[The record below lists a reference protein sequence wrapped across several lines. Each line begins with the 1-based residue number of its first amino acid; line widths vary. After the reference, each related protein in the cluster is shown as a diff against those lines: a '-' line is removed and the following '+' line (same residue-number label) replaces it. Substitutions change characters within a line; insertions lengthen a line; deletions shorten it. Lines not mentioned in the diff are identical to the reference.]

1 MLCSPNSTKSL
12 TKFSS
17 ELDVLYLFLG
27 ALSVR
32 NEYCQEVVDN
42 GGLQFL
48 HDILVKNTGEAELI
62 TLIIKVLAG
71 NDKVKDE
78 VGIVRMDPSDSGGH
92 QQAWHSGGRVWSAA
106 YSFAS

>member
-1 MLCSPNSTKSL
+1 MMLCSQNSTKSL
-12 TKFSS
+12 TKFSL
-17 ELDVLYLFLG
+17 ELDVLYLCLAVLG

-62 TLIIKVLAG
+62 TLINKVLAE
-71 NDKVKDE
+71 NDEVKDE
-78 VGIVRMDPSDSGGH
+78 VGMAGG
-92 QQAWHSGGRVWSAA
+92 SL
-106 YSFAS
+106 